1 MKLSL
6 LKILPIVLLT
16 ACGTNK
22 AFTNLTDS
30 QIDWNKK
37 PLHEGIKAYDKSE
50 FIYSKEGKKLFRIQF
65 SEPVVVAVADR
76 PYKWGYFQFPSFY
89 QTDEGHI
96 VARWNLSSDHAES
109 YGKGSSG
116 QAISKDKGNTWQ
128 EVAKAPLGG
137 GFKVAD
143 HEYIKVHTPVAV
155 PITSLNLSS
164 PIAKAKEAY
173 GRTFQFWKAEDL
185 PDQLK
190 DVHIFRRTADKP
202 EWQLESAKLIEQN
215 LVRYADDKLFPVVW
229 WGDMKQLKDGTL
241 VTGTYPGFTL
251 KNGKVPPSDVP
262 FYTSNDKGKTWTLIG
277 RIPYRY
283 DATLD
288 PKGNQRH
295 ALGFTEPTFEI
306 LKNGHYLAVLRTTD
320 GLGNSPMYYAQS
332 YDQGKSWTEAAAF
345 TKNGVLPKLQQL
357 QNGAIMLAS
366 GRPGMQI
373 RVALNQEGT
382 SWSDP
387 FEMLPYQLNGKNT
400 EVSCSYP
407 DLLQLNK
414 NTFLLIY
421 SDFKFKNEKGETRKA
436 IKVRKIQIDLL

>member
-1 MKLSL
+1 M
-6 LKILPIVLLT
+6 
-16 ACGTNK
+16 
-22 AFTNLTDS
+22 
-30 QIDWNKK
+30 
-37 PLHEGIKAYDKSE
+37 
-50 FIYSKEGKKLFRIQF
+50 
-65 SEPVVVAVADR
+65 
-76 PYKWGYFQFPSFY
+76 
-89 QTDEGHI
+89 
-96 VARWNLSSDHAES
+96 
-109 YGKGSSG
+109 
-116 QAISKDKGNTWQ
+116 
-128 EVAKAPLGG
+128 
-137 GFKVAD
+137 
-143 HEYIKVHTPVAV
+143 
-155 PITSLNLSS
+155 
-164 PIAKAKEAY
+164 
-173 GRTFQFWKAEDL
+173 
-185 PDQLK
+185 
-190 DVHIFRRTADKP
+190 
-202 EWQLESAKLIEQN
+202 
-215 LVRYADDKLFPVVW
+215 
-229 WGDMKQLKDGTL
+229 
-241 VTGTYPGFTL
+241 TGTYPGFTL
-251 KNGKVPPSDVP
+251 KMVKCHPLMCPSIP
-262 FYTSNDKGKTWTLIG
+262 QTIKENLWTLIG

-332 YDQGKSWTEAAAF
+332 FDQGKSWTEAAAF

-387 FEMLPYQLNGKNT
+387 FEMLPYQLNGKNI

-414 NTFLLIY
+414 KTFLLIY
-421 SDFKFKNEKGETRKA
+421 SDFKFKNETGETRKA